1 MAEIKIVALDLDGT
15 LLDSEKR
22 LSEVN
27 RDALARAA
35 AKGILIVPTTGRFFG
50 MMPPAVR
57 DLPFVR
63 YAITINGAQVYDR
76 ETDTA
81 IVRDEIPLDMALDV
95 MEVLDRYDVIYDC
108 YRANWGW
115 MTAALQDKAADY
127 ATNEHYLKMVREFRR
142 PVPELKAH
150 LRETAADGDVQKVML
165 FARNRRRGVLAAS
178 EKDGSA
184 SLERGGDAAST
195 DVLKAIAAEL
205 AARFPEIKVT
215 ASTWNNLELNI
226 KSAHKG
232 NALKRFA
239 EHLGFTLENCM
250 AFGDGMNDFTMVEAA
265 GLGIAMANAEPEVKR
280 VAKYVTLSNDKDG
293 VAKGIDKWI
302 FSR

>member
-35 AKGILIVPTTGRFFG
+35 EKGVLIVPTTGRFFG

-81 IVRDEIPLDMALDV
+81 IVRDEIPLDMALGV

-127 ATNEHYLKMVREFRR
+127 ATNEHYLKMVREFRK

-165 FARNRRRGVLAAS
+165 FATNRERATAI
-178 EKDGSA
+178 D
-184 SLERGGDAAST
+184 SLRKLSDE
-195 DVLKAIAAEL
+195 I

-215 ASTWNNLELNI
+215 ASTWNNIELNI
-226 KSAHKG
+226 RTAHKG

-280 VAKYVTLSNDKDG
+280 VAKWIAPSNDEDG
-293 VAKGIDKWI
+293 VAAGLEKWGI
-302 FSR
+302 

>member
-1 MAEIKIVALDLDGT
+1 MGNSLIRIVALDLDGT

-22 LSEVN
+22 LSETN

-35 AKGILIVPTTGRFFG
+35 AKGVLIVPTTGRFFG

-81 IVRDEIPLDMALDV
+81 IVRDEIPLDMALGV

-108 YRANWGW
+108 YRQNWGW

-127 ATNEHYLKMVREFRR
+127 ATNEHYLKMVREFRK

-150 LRETAADGDVQKVML
+150 LRETAADGDVQKIML
-165 FARNRRRGVLAAS
+165 FASNREQSTAIDCLRKLSDEIAS
-178 EKDGSA
+178 K
-184 SLERGGDAAST
+184 
-195 DVLKAIAAEL
+195 
-205 AARFPEIKVT
+205 FPDIKVT

-226 KSAHKG
+226 KTAHKG

-239 EHLGFTLENCM
+239 EHLGFGLENCM

-280 VAKYVTLSNDKDG
+280 VAKWIAPSNDEDG
-293 VAKGIDKWI
+293 VAAGLVKWGL
-302 FSR
+302 

>member
-1 MAEIKIVALDLDGT
+1 MNDIRIIALDLDGT

-27 RDALARAA
+27 RAALERAA
-35 AKGILIVPTTGRFFG
+35 ERGVLIVPTTGRFFG

-81 IVRDEIPLDMALDV
+81 IVRDEIPLDMALGV
-95 MEVLDRYDVIYDC
+95 MEVLDHFDVIYDC
-108 YRANWGW
+108 YRQNWGW
-115 MTAALQDKAADY
+115 MTAALQEKAAGY
-127 ATNEHYLKMVREFRR
+127 ATNEHYLKMVREFRK
-142 PVPELKAH
+142 PVSELKAH
-150 LRETAADGDVQKVML
+150 LKATANDGDVQKIML
-165 FARNRRRGVLAAS
+165 FARNTQVSGLSSQVL
-178 EKDGSA
+178 
-184 SLERGGDAAST
+184 DAIR
-195 DVLKAIAAEL
+195 LEL

-215 ASTWNNLELNI
+215 SSTWNNIELNI
-226 KSAHKG
+226 RTAHKG

-239 EHLGFTLENCM
+239 EHLGLGLANCM

-265 GLGIAMANAEPEVKR
+265 GLGVAMANAEPEVKR
-280 VAKYVTLSNDKDG
+280 VAKWIAPSNDDDG
-293 VAKGIDKWI
+293 VAAGLEEWVLN
-302 FSR
+302 

>member
-1 MAEIKIVALDLDGT
+1 MNDIRIIALDLDGT

-27 RDALARAA
+27 RAALARAA
-35 AKGILIVPTTGRFFG
+35 EKGVLIVPTTGRFFG

-81 IVRDEIPLDMALDV
+81 IVRDEIPLDMALGV
-95 MEVLDRYDVIYDC
+95 MEVLDRFDVIYDC
-108 YRANWGW
+108 YRQNWGW
-115 MTAALQDKAADY
+115 MTAALQEKAADY
-127 ATNEHYLKMVREFRR
+127 ATNEHYLKMVREFRK

-150 LRETAADGDVQKVML
+150 LKATANDGDVQKIML
-165 FARNRRRGVLAAS
+165 FARNTQVSDLSSQVL
-178 EKDGSA
+178 
-184 SLERGGDAAST
+184 DAIR
-195 DVLKAIAAEL
+195 LEL

-215 ASTWNNLELNI
+215 SSTWNNIELNI
-226 KSAHKG
+226 RTAHKG

-239 EHLGFTLENCM
+239 EHLGLGLANCM

-265 GLGIAMANAEPEVKR
+265 GLGVAMANAEPEVKR
-280 VAKYVTLSNDKDG
+280 VAKWIAPSNDDDG
-293 VAKGIDKWI
+293 VAAGLEEWVLN
-302 FSR
+302 

>member
-1 MAEIKIVALDLDGT
+1 MGAIRIVALDLDGT

-35 AKGILIVPTTGRFFG
+35 EKGVEIVPTTGRFFG

-81 IVRDEIPLDMALDV
+81 IVRDEIPLDMALGV

-108 YRANWGW
+108 YRQNWGW
-115 MTAALQDKAADY
+115 MTAALQEKAADY
-127 ATNEHYLKMVREFRR
+127 ATNEHYLRMVREFRK

-150 LRETAADGDVQKVML
+150 LRETAANGDVQKIML
-165 FARNRRRGVLAAS
+165 FAANRERSAAIDRLRGLS
-178 EKDGSA
+178 DE
-184 SLERGGDAAST
+184 
-195 DVLKAIAAEL
+195 I

-226 KSAHKG
+226 RSAHKG
-232 NALKRFA
+232 NALRRFA
-239 EHLGFTLENCM
+239 EHLGLTLENCM

-280 VAKYVTLSNDKDG
+280 VAKDMVPSNDEDG
-293 VAKGIDKWI
+293 VARGIEKWI

>member
-1 MAEIKIVALDLDGT
+1 
-15 LLDSEKR
+15 
-22 LSEVN
+22 
-27 RDALARAA
+27 
-35 AKGILIVPTTGRFFG
+35 
-50 MMPPAVR
+50 MPPAVR

-81 IVRDEIPLDMALDV
+81 IVRDEIPLDMALGV

-108 YRANWGW
+108 YRQNWGW
-115 MTAALQDKAADY
+115 MTAALQEKAADY
-127 ATNEHYLKMVREFRR
+127 ATNEHYLRMVREFRK
-142 PVPELKAH
+142 PVLELKAH
-150 LRETAADGDVQKVML
+150 LRETAANGDVQKIML
-165 FARNRRRGVLAAS
+165 FAANRERSAAIDRLRGLS
-178 EKDGSA
+178 DE
-184 SLERGGDAAST
+184 
-195 DVLKAIAAEL
+195 I

-226 KSAHKG
+226 RTAHKG
-232 NALKRFA
+232 NALRRFA
-239 EHLGFTLENCM
+239 EHLGLTLENCM

-280 VAKYVTLSNDKDG
+280 VAKDMVPSNDEDG
-293 VAKGIDKWI
+293 VARGIEKWI

>member
-1 MAEIKIVALDLDGT
+1 MNDIRIIALDLDGT

-27 RDALARAA
+27 RAALERAA
-35 AKGILIVPTTGRFFG
+35 ARGVLIVPTTGRFFG

-81 IVRDEIPLDMALDV
+81 IVRDEIPLDMALGV
-95 MEVLDRYDVIYDC
+95 MELLDRYDVIYDC
-108 YRANWGW
+108 YRQNWGW
-115 MTAALQDKAADY
+115 MTAALQEKAADY
-127 ATNEHYLKMVREFRR
+127 ATNEHYLKMVREFRK

-150 LRETAADGDVQKVML
+150 LKATANDGDVQKIML
-165 FARNRRRGVLAAS
+165 FARNTQVSDLSSQVL
-178 EKDGSA
+178 
-184 SLERGGDAAST
+184 DAIR
-195 DVLKAIAAEL
+195 LEL

-215 ASTWNNLELNI
+215 SSTWNNIELNI
-226 KSAHKG
+226 RTAHKG

-239 EHLGFTLENCM
+239 EHLGLGLANCM
-250 AFGDGMNDFTMVEAA
+250 AFGDGMNDFTMVKAA
-265 GLGIAMANAEPEVKR
+265 GLGVAMANAEPEVKR
-280 VAKYVTLSNDKDG
+280 VAKWIAPSNDDDG
-293 VAKGIDKWI
+293 VAAGLEEWVLN
-302 FSR
+302 